1 MKIDNIIWDWNGT
14 IVRDAFLFV
23 DIMNTLLQ
31 EKGLPK
37 ISLQTYK
44 NRFCFPITKY
54 WKSLGFR
61 FSASSFQTMNNYFI
75 HQYQT
80 RMFEPSLQPGIKS
93 VLQHIKNKNI
103 NQFILSASE
112 NSLLQASVIHY
123 RLEDFFTDV
132 VGVNNLHALGKGSLA
147 RSLFNKY
154 NLEPQRTLLVG
165 DTQYDMEVAKELGC
179 KLLMVS
185 YGHFSRHRLL
195 ASGEAVVGQPK
206 DVLLYV

>member
-1 MKIDNIIWDWNGT
+1 MKINNIIWDWNGT

-37 ISLQTYK
+37 ISLHTYK

-75 HQYQT
+75 RQYQK

-93 VLQHIKNKNI
+93 VLQHIKNKKI
-103 NQFILSASE
+103 NQFVLSASE
-112 NSLLQASVIHY
+112 NSLLQASIRYY
-123 RLEDFFTDV
+123 RLEKKFTDV
-132 VGVNNLHALGKGSLA
+132 VGVNNINALGKKGLA
-147 RSLFNKY
+147 RKLFNKY
-154 NLEPQRTLLVG
+154 NMSSQRTLVIG
-165 DTQYDMEVAKELGC
+165 DTQYDLEVARELGC
-179 KLLMVS
+179 KLLLVS
-185 YGHFSRHRLL
+185 YGHFSHRRLV
-195 ASGEAVVGQPK
+195 AFGEPVVARAK
-206 DVLLYV
+206 DIKLYI